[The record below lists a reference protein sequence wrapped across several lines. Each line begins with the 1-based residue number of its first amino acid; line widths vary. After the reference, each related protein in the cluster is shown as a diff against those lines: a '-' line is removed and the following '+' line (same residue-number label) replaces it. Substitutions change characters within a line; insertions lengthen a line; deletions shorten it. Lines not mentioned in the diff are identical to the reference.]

1 MINLVW
7 TVIVF
12 IYILSQSHLVTPPSH
27 SPTLSNIVH
36 SQTLSQQDFN
46 YSVLDMVISQERG
59 GILGDITGERRPP
72 RPLDKVISQERGGL
86 LIWDVGEAAAHQ
98 PPVPGVQGGPHAVAA
113 LVAQLLLALDP
124 VHHVEAVTA

>member
-1 MINLVW
+1 MW

-59 GILGDITGERRPP
+59 
-72 RPLDKVISQERGGL
+72 SL

>member
-36 SQTLSQQDFN
+36 SQTLSQQYFN
-46 YSVLDMVISQERG
+46 YSVLDMVILISQERG

-72 RPLDKVISQERGGL
+72 HPLDMVISQERGDL
-86 LIWDVGEAAAHQ
+86 LV
-98 PPVPGVQGGPHAVAA
+98 
-113 LVAQLLLALDP
+113 L
-124 VHHVEAVTA
+124 